1 MMNNGDEATEP
12 DLRITGVYLREP
24 YEKPAIIYEGKIAV
38 RAGSPVDFTGG
49 SFNPF
54 GGPMPPDE
62 G

>member
-1 MMNNGDEATEP
+1 MNNGDEATEP
-12 DLRITGVYLREP
+12 DLGLKGVFAREP

-38 RAGSPVDFTGG
+38 RAGSPVGFTGDP
-49 SFNPF
+49 FNPF